1 MINILFVFA
10 DIFKKGGTEAVMFN
24 IFNNINKSSFHID
37 FLILSNK
44 EDNTEET
51 NYLKKNGAKIFYITS
66 RGDDYLKHKRELR
79 LFFENNHYDI
89 VHTHMDA
96 IGAEVL
102 KEALRSGV
110 RVRIAHSHNTNQLP
124 NPKGIKEY
132 LHKVVIMC
140 EKIMT
145 RKLANGYVACST
157 EAAKWLFG
165 RNVVKQKNYLL
176 FRNAIDVKK
185 YVYSE
190 EVRNEMRKRL
200 GVVGKHVIGHVG
212 RFDYQKNHEFLIEIF
227 REYLKKDEKAILLLV
242 GDGENKKYLESIIEA
257 ENLSKNVQFLGARDD
272 INRLLQAMDVF
283 VFPSRYEGL
292 GVALIEA
299 QLSGLPCLASSTIP
313 REVEVSDNIR
323 FLNIDDSPT
332 VWSDT
337 IYNVVNKKDNVR
349 NSPLKMVRS
358 RGYDMTECI
367 TGLEQ
372 FYDQLYRKKLI
383 NR

>member
-1 MINILFVFA
+1 MPY
-10 DIFKKGGTEAVMFN
+10 FN
-24 IFNNINKSSFHID
+24 GRNAAGYRKALRDFFSAHPEYKVVHGHVGSCAHI
-37 FLILSNK
+37 
-44 EDNTEET
+44 
-51 NYLKKNGAKIFYITS
+51 YLKVAKEYGCYTI
-66 RGDDYLKHKRELR
+66 L
-79 LFFENNHYDI
+79 
-89 VHTHMDA
+89 
-96 IGAEVL
+96 
-102 KEALRSGV
+102 
-110 RVRIAHSHNTNQLP
+110 HSHNT
-124 NPKGIKEY
+124 
-132 LHKVVIMC
+132 
-140 EKIMT
+140 
-145 RKLANGYVACST
+145 RKKLSVKQILFRIFTIRARHLCKCDTDGAG
-157 EAAKWLFG
+157 EAAGDYLFG
-165 RNVVKQKNYLL
+165 KNITADKNRYTILK
-176 FRNAIDVKK
+176 NAIDTEKFLYQESLRRKK
-185 YVYSE
+185 RE
-190 EVRNEMRKRL
+190 EL
-200 GVVGKHVIGHVG
+200 GVKDAFLIGHVG

>member
-1 MINILFVFA
+1 MIKILFVFA
-10 DIFKKGGTEAVMFN
+10 DIFKKGGTEAVMMN
-24 IFNNINKSSFHID
+24 IFNNIDRSSFHID
-37 FLILSNK
+37 FLILNNK
-44 EDNTEET
+44 EDNTEEAD
-51 NYLKKNGAKIFYITS
+51 YLKRSGAKIFYITS
-66 RGDDYLKHKRELR
+66 RGENYIKHKKELQ
-79 LFFENNHYDI
+79 LFFKNNTYDI

-102 KEALRSGV
+102 WEAWKNGI

-124 NPKGIKEY
+124 NPRGLKEII
-132 LHKVVIMC
+132 HKIVITC
-140 EKIMT
+140 EKILT
-145 RKLANGYVACST
+145 RIFANGYVACSK
-157 EAAKWLFG
+157 EAGIWLFG
-165 RNVVKQKNYLL
+165 EKRISQADFYLL
-176 FRNAIDVKK
+176 KNAIDVKK
-185 YVYSE
+185 YIYSE
-190 EVRNEMRKRL
+190 QIRNEVRKEL
-200 GVVGKHVIGHVG
+200 GLNSTVIGHVG
-212 RFDYQKNHEFLIEIF
+212 RLNYQKNQEFLIEIF
-227 REYLKKDEKAILLLV
+227 KEYLKKDVKAILLLV
-242 GDGENKKYLESIIEA
+242 GDGENKKNLESIIEA
-257 ENLSKNVQFLGARDD
+257 ENLSKNVRFLGARDD

-323 FLNIDDSPT
+323 FLNIDDSPN

-337 IYNVVNKKDNVR
+337 IYNVVNEKDNVR
-349 NSPLKMVRS
+349 NSPLNMVRS

-367 TGLEQ
+367 IGLEQ